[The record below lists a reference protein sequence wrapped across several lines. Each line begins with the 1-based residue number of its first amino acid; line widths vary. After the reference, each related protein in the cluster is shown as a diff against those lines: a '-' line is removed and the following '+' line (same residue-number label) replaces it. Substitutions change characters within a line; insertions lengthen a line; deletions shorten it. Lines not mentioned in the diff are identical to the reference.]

1 MVELNN
7 YHQLFLKLSKSEI
20 MKKILVIS
28 FILFAFVFI
37 PETNVQAQVLD
48 GIYEKENI
56 PSRRPA
62 PYKFLRESDVMWQK
76 RVWRV
81 IDYREKINHKLY
93 YPTTR
98 IGDRMSLIDLL
109 LWGINTEG
117 LTAYGTD
124 DDRFTQPI
132 TRAQIDEA
140 FGAVEETIEYADE
153 NGNMVQTKIKN
164 EIVSSDVKQ
173 LIVKEDWFF
182 DKQHSMMEV
191 RIIGVCP
198 VRFYTK
204 EDEMSVDEEA
214 EIRKSPVFWI
224 YFPEARRILAN
235 HEIFNAN
242 NDSERRTFDDI
253 FFKRFFNSIIVRET
267 NVYDDRGIQDY
278 SLGIQ
283 TLLEAEKIK
292 KKISDIEQ
300 DLWEY

>member
-1 MVELNN
+1 
-7 YHQLFLKLSKSEI
+7 
-20 MKKILVIS
+20 MKKLLIVS
-28 FILFAFVFI
+28 FILFAFVFVS
-37 PETNVQAQVLD
+37 ETNVNAQVLD
-48 GIYEKENI
+48 GIYEKENV

-76 RVWRV
+76 RIWRV

-132 TRAQIDEA
+132 TRTQIEEA
-140 FGAVEETIEYADE
+140 FGATEQTIEYQDE
-153 NGNMVQTKIKN
+153 NGNMVSQKIKN
-164 EIVSSDVKQ
+164 EIVSSDIKQ
-173 LIVKEDWFF
+173 LLLKEDWYF

-191 RIIGVCP
+191 RIIGICP
-198 VRFYTK
+198 IRFYTK
-204 EDEMSVDEEA
+204 DDEMGVDGEA

-235 HEIFNAN
+235 HEVFNEY

-253 FFKRFFNSIIVRET
+253 FFKRFFNSFIIRET

-292 KKISDIEQ
+292 KKIADIEQ

>member
-1 MVELNN
+1 
-7 YHQLFLKLSKSEI
+7 
-20 MKKILVIS
+20 MKKLLVIS

-37 PETNVQAQVLD
+37 PESNVQAQVLD
-48 GIYEKENI
+48 GIYEKENV

-62 PYKFLRESDVMWQK
+62 PYKFLRESDVMWHK
-76 RVWRV
+76 RIWRV

-132 TRAQIDEA
+132 TRAQIEEA
-140 FGAVEETIEYADE
+140 FGATEQTIEYQDE
-153 NGNMVQTKIKN
+153 NGNMVSQKIKN
-164 EIVSSDVKQ
+164 EIVSSDIKQ
-173 LIVKEDWFF
+173 LLLKEDWYF

-191 RIIGVCP
+191 RIIGMCP
-198 VRFYTK
+198 IRFYTK
-204 EDEMSVDEEA
+204 EDEIGVEGEA

-235 HEIFNAN
+235 HEVFNEF

-253 FFKRFFNSIIVRET
+253 FFKRYFNSVIVKET